1 MARLT
6 ANGIDFDLLD
16 PNNKINS
23 FYWQY
28 PAGTK
33 KVFYQAAA
41 PVKWTQDTSSN
52 NRALRVVNS
61 AGGGTGG
68 VQNWTTVL
76 KSTASLAVALS
87 GTFPVTGSVGNHTL
101 SLSQLPDHT
110 HPSLF
115 GPAGGAGST
124 PFSNTGVRL
133 TSGTNATGT
142 MVPAGGG
149 SVHNHP
155 WSGSV
160 VVDENTDLVVD
171 LGVQYIDVIVC
182 SLN

>member
-16 PNNKINS
+16 PNNKITS

-41 PVKWTQDTSSN
+41 PVRWTQDTSSN

-68 VQNWTTVL
+68 VTNWTTVL
-76 KSTASLAVALS
+76 TSTASLAVSLS
-87 GTFPVTGSVGNHTL
+87 GTFPVTGSVGGHTL
-101 SLSQLPDHT
+101 SLTQLPDHT
-110 HPSLF
+110 HPSIF

-124 PFSNTGVRL
+124 PFSNVGVRL
-133 TSGTNATGT
+133 QSGSNATGT
-142 MVPAGGG
+142 MSPAGGG
-149 SVHNHP
+149 GSHNHP
-155 WSGSV
+155 WSGSAV
-160 VVDENTDLVVD
+160 VNENTNLVID
-171 LGVQYIDVIVC
+171 LGLQYINVIVC

>member
-16 PNNKINS
+16 PNNRINS

-41 PVKWTQDTSSN
+41 PVRWTQDTSSN

-68 VQNWTTVL
+68 VQNWTSVL
-76 KSTASLAVALS
+76 KTNASLAVSLS

-124 PFSNTGVRL
+124 PFSNTGARL
-133 TSGTNATGT
+133 QSGSSNSGG

-149 SVHNHP
+149 GVHDHP
-155 WSGSV
+155 WSGSAV
-160 VVDENTDLVVD
+160 VSENTNLVVN
-171 LGVQYIDVIVC
+171 LGVQYINVIVC